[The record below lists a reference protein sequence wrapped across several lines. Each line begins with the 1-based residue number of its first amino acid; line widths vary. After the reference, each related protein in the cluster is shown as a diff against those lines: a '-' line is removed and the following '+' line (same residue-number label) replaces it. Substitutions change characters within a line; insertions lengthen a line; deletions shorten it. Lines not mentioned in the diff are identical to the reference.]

1 MIKSFRDGWLEE
13 FYCSDRNNKKIPADL
28 KQRLFR
34 KLQMLDDAVSE
45 QDLRSPPSN
54 HLEKLKGNLQ
64 GKYSIRINDQF
75 RLIFIWQEDTAQ
87 ILEIYLDNHSY
98 R

>member
-13 FYCSDRNNKKIPADL
+13 FYCSDKSSKKIPADL